1 MKQSIIFT
9 ALLAASVV
17 FTGCEKWLDVG
28 DPKNAVETSVIFQ
41 DEAGLQAAIAGMYNS
56 GNAIELGRL
65 SLYNSLQADDL
76 SANVTGYDPYKN
88 NSLVSNEATVGT
100 IWSSLYIGIY
110 RANDIIEGVPKS
122 AGLSDAIKNQSIG
135 EALFLR
141 GLYYFYLVNLYAD
154 VPLVTGTDLKKNEL
168 LPRTA
173 SSVVYSQI
181 ITDLEKAA
189 SLLPTAYPGGSDR
202 VRANKWAATALLAR
216 VNLYLGKYAEAERL
230 STAVIEQTG
239 VYILSEDLN
248 TVFVKRGTD
257 AIFAFDVSHAGY
269 TTVGLNAI
277 PAAGSVPSL
286 IIHPSLFS
294 LFAPN
299 DARKANW
306 IGTSAGQPFS
316 YKYKVRSGIGN
327 EYDVALR
334 ISEQYLIRAEAR
346 VYLKDLDGAAA
357 DVNKIRKRAK
367 VNDIEMNSEEE
378 ALVLIA
384 NERRMEYFSEWSHR
398 WFDLK
403 RTNLVGKVIGEL
415 KPQFWQDTDALF
427 PIPSRER
434 QMNTN
439 LTQNEGYD

>member
-9 ALLAASVV
+9 ALFATSIV
-17 FTGCEKWLDVG
+17 FTSCEKWLDVG
-28 DPKNAVETSVIFQ
+28 DPKNAVETSVIFE

-56 GNAIELGRL
+56 GNSIPLGML
-65 SLYNSLQADDL
+65 SLYNGLLADDL
-76 SANVTGYDPYKN
+76 SANVMGYDPYKN
-88 NSLVSNEATVGT
+88 NSLLSNEATVGT
-100 IWSSLYIGIY
+100 IWSDLYTGVY

-122 AGLSDAIKNQSIG
+122 GALSDAIKNQSVG

-141 GLYYFYLVNLYAD
+141 GLYYFYLVNLYGD

-181 ITDLEKAA
+181 VNDLEKAA
-189 SLLPTAYPGGSDR
+189 TLLLPAYPGGSDR

-216 VNLYLGKYAEAERL
+216 VNLYLGKYTEAEKL
-230 STAVIEQTG
+230 ATAVIGQTG

-248 TVFVKRGTD
+248 AVFVKRGTD

-277 PAAGSVPSL
+277 PGPGSVPSL
-286 IIHPSLFS
+286 VIHPSLLS
-294 LFAPN
+294 LFAAD
-299 DARKANW
+299 DARKTAW

-327 EYDVALR
+327 EYDLALR

-346 VYLKDLDGAAA
+346 AHLDNLDGAAA
-357 DVNKIRKRAK
+357 DVNKIRRRAK
-367 VNDIEMNSEEE
+367 TKDVQMSSKEE
-378 ALVLIA
+378 ALTLIA
-384 NERRMEYFSEWSHR
+384 NERRMEYFAEWSHR
-398 WFDLK
+398 WLDLK
-403 RTNLVGKVIGEL
+403 RTNLVGAVIGAL
-415 KPQFWQDTDALF
+415 KPGLWQDTDALY

-434 QMNTN
+434 QMNSN
-439 LTQNEGYD
+439 LSQNEGYD